1 MSELWPEKSTRHRYR
16 VTVNNALRDSKLEKS
31 GFCQICGAA
40 GEVEAHHSRYL
51 GSDPQ
56 DVIWVCRTPCH
67 KIADQLRKAR
77 EDGTEAEVFD
87 WELAS
92 TGR

>member
-31 GFCQICGAA
+31 GFCQICGAR
-40 GEVEAHHSRYL
+40 GEVQAHHSLYL
-51 GSDPQ
+51 GSDPFSI
-56 DVIWVCRTPCH
+56 IWICPPCH
-67 KIADQLRKAR
+67 RIADRLRKAR
-77 EDGTEAEVFD
+77 EDGSKAEVFD
-87 WELAS
+87 WEFAS